1 MYEIGQIIVSIGPH
15 LYEVMKGKDCSK
27 CAFRTSIFEPC
38 FAYCAD
44 FFVGNGS
51 AYFLELDAVRS
62 KKMLDWLEEKSKEEK
77 ATRYENG

>member
-1 MYEIGQIIVSIGPH
+1 MYEVGQIIVSIGPH

-44 FFVGNGS
+44 FFAENGG
-51 AYFLELDAVRS
+51 AHFLKLDAVRS
-62 KKMLDWLEEKSKEEK
+62 HKMLEWLEMKFKEEK
-77 ATRYENG
+77 ESRFKNG